1 MKKIIFLVFL
11 CAFLTVNAQKK
22 NPEITVDE
30 LKEMVGYLADDK
42 LEGRLPGSGNDIK
55 AAEYLIMNIRG
66 TNVKL
71 LGENGLQ
78 YFDVITGTDFGK
90 NNALSING
98 KNLGFGKDFTTMQ
111 LSSSGTVKGSIVFAG
126 YGFNINTPELK
137 WNDYDGLD
145 VKGKIVMILRG
156 APKDESMKATY
167 DTYSP
172 LRKKIITARDAG
184 AAAVIFVN
192 GEDFDAADNL
202 AELNKS
208 GREPDAGIPA
218 VQIKRNIAGEILKKA
233 VTSYEKEFAASKK
246 PASFNTGSEAEITAS
261 IEIIKKRT
269 ANVIAVV
276 EGTDPVLKN
285 EYVLVGAHYDH
296 LGYGGMGSGSRRPD
310 TVAIHNG
317 ADDNAS
323 GSAAIAEII
332 EKIAEK
338 PFKRSVIYMA
348 FGAEEMGLLGSKYF
362 TDNPVQE
369 LNKIKFMINL
379 DMVGRLG
386 EDKVFTIGGIGTSPD
401 LKSIVETLVPK
412 YGFKPTLSQEGYGP
426 SDHAS
431 FYAKNIPVMFLFT
444 GVHEDYHTPADDA
457 DKINYEGQKEIADFA
472 YDVLNDVANRDNFLQ
487 FTEAGPKERP
497 QSSGYKVSLGIMPDM
512 SSSDI
517 KGVRAEAVIP
527 GKPAEKGGMKKGD
540 IIVALNGKPVTNLYE
555 YMDRLNELKKGDVV
569 KVDVQRD
576 GATITLE
583 ITL

>member
-1 MKKIIFLVFL
+1 MKKSIFLAIL
-11 CAFLTVNAQKK
+11 CAFLTINAQKK
-22 NPEITVDE
+22 NPEITVEE
-30 LKEMVGYLADDK
+30 LREMVGFLADDN

-55 AAEYLIMNIRG
+55 AAEYLIKNISG
-66 TNVKL
+66 KNVKL
-71 LGENGLQ
+71 LGENGFQ

-90 NNALSING
+90 NNSLTLNG
-98 KNLGFGKDFTTMQ
+98 RNLTFGTEFTTMQ
-111 LSSSGTVKGSIVFAG
+111 LSSSGAVKDTIVFAG

-137 WNDYDGLD
+137 WNDYEGLD

-192 GEDFDAADNL
+192 GEDFDSADNL

-218 VQIKRNIAGEILKKA
+218 VHIKRRFADEILNKT
-233 VTSYEKEFAASKK
+233 VSGYEKEYAASKK
-246 PASFNTGSEAEITAS
+246 PASFITGWEADITAS
-261 IEIIKKRT
+261 IKIIKKRT
-269 ANVIAVV
+269 ANVIAMV
-276 EGTDPVLKN
+276 EGTDPVLRN
-285 EYVLVGAHYDH
+285 EYVLVGAHFDH
-296 LGYGGMGSGSRRPD
+296 LGYGGMGTGSRRPD
-310 TVAIHNG
+310 TMAIHNG

-332 EKIAEK
+332 EKIASE
-338 PFKRSVIYMA
+338 PFRRSVIYIA

-362 TDNPVQE
+362 TENPVTE
-369 LNKIKFMINL
+369 LNKIRFMLNL

-386 EDKVFTIGGIGTSPD
+386 ADKVFTIGGVGTSPEFKTIIEN
-401 LKSIVETLVPK
+401 LIPV

-457 DKINYEGQKEIADFA
+457 EKINYEGQKLIADFA
-472 YDVLNDVANRDNFLQ
+472 FDVLKDIANRENFIQ

-517 KGVRAEAVIP
+517 KGVKAEAVIP

-576 GATITLE
+576 GKTITLE